1 MVALKQF
8 RHSGPSFADLVPY
21 AGLVDNG
28 IMLLKDGSLMAGW
41 YFAGPD
47 SESSTDA
54 ERNEISRQINAI
66 LARLGSGWMIQVEAV
81 RVPTTDYP
89 DEADC
94 HFPDAV
100 TRAIDAERRA
110 HFEQERGHFESRH
123 ALILTWRPPE
133 PRRSGLTR
141 YVYSDAGSRSA
152 SYADGVFDAFR
163 TSIREIEQYLANIV
177 SIRRMLTQE
186 TEERGGFR
194 IARYDELFQFIRFCI
209 TGENHPVRLPD
220 IPMYLDWLVT
230 SELQHS
236 LTPTVENRFLGVV
249 AIDGLPAESWPG
261 ILNALDL
268 MPLTYRWS
276 SRFVFLDDQE
286 ARGRLERTRKKW
298 QQKVR
303 PFFDQ
308 LFQTQSRS
316 LDQDAMT
323 MVAETEDA
331 IAQAASQL
339 VAYGYYT
346 PVIVLFDDEQ
356 PRLQEKCEAVRR
368 LIQAEGF
375 GARIETLNATDA
387 FLGSLPGVSY
397 ANIREPLIN
406 TRNLADLVPLN
417 SVWSG
422 SPLAPCPFY
431 PPGSPPL
438 MQVASGSTP
447 FRLNLHV
454 DDVGHTLVFG
464 PTGSGKS
471 TLLALI
477 AAQFRRYRDAQL
489 FAFDKGRSMLPLTL
503 AARGDHYEIGGDAGG
518 EGDGGSPRLAFCP
531 LAELSSD
538 GDRAWAAEWLETLVA
553 LQGVMVTPD
562 HRNAISR
569 QIALMAESRGRSLS
583 DFVSGVQMREIKDAL
598 HHYTVDGPMGQLLD
612 AEEDGLRL
620 GAFQCFEVE
629 ELMNMGERNLVPVL
643 TYLFRRVEKRLT
655 GAPSLIILDEAWLM
669 LGHPLFRD
677 KIREW
682 LKVLRKANCAV
693 VLATQSISDAER
705 SGIIDVLK
713 ESCPTK
719 ICLPNG
725 AAREPGTR
733 EFYERIGFNERQI
746 EIVATA
752 LPKREHYVASPDG
765 RRLFDMALGPVAL
778 SFVGASGKEDLKRI
792 RALHFEHGDNWPEH
806 WLKQRG
812 IAHAQIDLPI
822 G

>member
-1 MVALKQF
+1 MVALRTF

-21 AGLVDNG
+21 AGLVANG
-28 IMLLKDGSLMAGW
+28 IVLLKDGSLMAGW

-54 ERNEISRQINAI
+54 ERNEVSRQINTI

-89 DEADC
+89 ARQDC
-94 HFPDAV
+94 YFPDPV
-100 TRAIDAERRA
+100 TRAIDDERRSR
-110 HFEQERGHFESRH
+110 FEQERGHFESRH
-123 ALILTWRPPE
+123 AIILSWRPPE
-133 PRRSGLTR
+133 RRRAGLAR
-141 YVYSDAGSRSA
+141 YIYSDTESRSA
-152 SYADGVFDAFR
+152 SYADTAIESFR
-163 TSIREIEQYLANIV
+163 TSIREVEQYLASV
-177 SIRRMLTQE
+177 LSIRRME
-186 TEERGGFR
+186 TREVEERDGTR
-194 IARYDELFQFIRFCI
+194 MARYDELFQFIRFCI
-209 TGENHPVRLPD
+209 TGENHPIRLPD
-220 IPMYLDWLVT
+220 IPMYLDWLAT
-230 SELQHS
+230 AELQHGLS
-236 LTPTVENRFLGVV
+236 PTVENRFLGVV
-249 AIDGLPAESWPG
+249 AVDGFPAESWPG
-261 ILNALDL
+261 ILNSLDL

-276 SRFVFLDDQE
+276 SRFMFLDDQD
-286 ARGRLERTRKKW
+286 ARQKLERTRKKW

-303 PFFDQ
+303 PFIDQ

-316 LDQDAMT
+316 IDQDAAA

-331 IAQAASQL
+331 IAQASSQL

-346 PVIVLFDDEQ
+346 PVIVLFDESSA
-356 PRLQEKCEAVRR
+356 RMQEKAEAVRR

-375 GARIETLNATDA
+375 GARIETLNATEA
-387 FLGSLPGVSY
+387 FLGSLPGNWY

-406 TRNLADLVPLN
+406 TRNLADLIPLN

-422 SPLAPCPFY
+422 NPTAPCPFY
-431 PPGSPPL
+431 PPSSPPL

-477 AAQFRRYRDAQL
+477 AAQFRRYAGAQI
-489 FAFDKGRSMLPLTL
+489 FAFDKGRSMMPLTQ
-503 AARGDHYEIGGDAGG
+503 AAGGDHYEIGGD
-518 EGDGGSPRLAFCP
+518 EVDGAAALVFCP
-531 LAELSSD
+531 LSDLSTD
-538 GDRAWAAEWLETLVA
+538 TDRAWAAEWVETLVA
-553 LQGVMVTPD
+553 VQGVLITPD

-569 QIALMAESRGRSLS
+569 QIGLMAEARGRSLS

-612 AEEDGLRL
+612 AERDGLQL
-620 GAFQCFEVE
+620 GSFQTFEIE
-629 ELMNMGERNLVPVL
+629 QLMNMGERNLVPVL
-643 TYLFRRVEKRLT
+643 TYLFRRIEKRLSGT
-655 GAPSLIILDEAWLM
+655 PSLIILDEAWLM
-669 LGHPLFRD
+669 LGHPVFRD

-693 VLATQSISDAER
+693 LLATQSISDAER

-752 LPKREHYVASPDG
+752 VPKREYYVASPEG
-765 RRLFDMALGPVAL
+765 RRLFNMALGPVAL

-792 RALHFEHGDNWPEH
+792 LALKKAAANWPVH
-806 WLKQRG
+806 WLKERG
-812 IAHAQIDLPI
+812 VGHAETLLADL
-822 G
+822 